1 VKRAAE
7 NGRAGR
13 NGGNGAGSEGGVEGP
28 GSAPGVPVKVEIAVR
43 PGSDVVPVRRCRSF
57 LSGVG
62 QQLGVEK
69 GRVSVLFCS
78 DGEIAEIRGR
88 LSARNRPT
96 PTDVLSFPSGEPF
109 PGEGRHLGDIV
120 VSTETATRQAHV
132 SGRTVE
138 REVLTLLVHGF
149 LHLLGYDHE
158 TDQGEMMRL
167 QRKICGSL
175 IPGDPASRRGSAQ
188 AGRGQ
193 KE

>member
-1 VKRAAE
+1 MKRAAE

-43 PGSDVVPVRRCRSF
+43 PGSDVVPVRRCT
-57 LSGVG
+57 
-62 QQLGVEK
+62 
-69 GRVSVLFCS
+69 
-78 DGEIAEIRGR
+78 
-88 LSARNRPT
+88 T